1 MVKAKSNK
9 KVQRKQGKKVRSQ
22 TRKDRRRRA
31 SRAGSPRIGPE
42 TPHDVCSERMTAF
55 GGLLAL
61 VKFLD
66 LIMFKDVFEKLYVS
80 PPRRTEL
87 GCYRMV
93 LGLLMMLFVGFQRI
107 GHIKYLRE
115 DSMIAGILKVARL
128 PAVST
133 FWRYLRSLKII
144 QSQALL
150 RIMAVLRRRVWQLAG
165 YQPQRG

>member
-1 MVKAKSNK
+1 MVTKKRNK
-9 KVQRKQGKKVRSQ
+9 KAYRKQGKKAQRQ
-22 TRKDRRRRA
+22 TRKNKRRRVA
-31 SRAGSPRIGPE
+31 KSRSPKIGPH

-55 GGLLAL
+55 GGLLPL

-66 LIMFKDVFEKLYVS
+66 LIHFKDVFDEVYVS
-80 PPRRTEL
+80 PSRKTVL
-87 GCYRMV
+87 GGYRMV

-115 DSMIAGILKVARL
+115 DAMIAGILKVTRL

-133 FWRYLRSLKII
+133 FWRYLQSLKII

-150 RIMAVLRRRVWQLAG
+150 GIMAVLRQRV
-165 YQPQRG
+165 